1 MDDSY
6 FIAKLVGLIV
16 GLIIVS
22 IFSFFK
28 YRNEKKKEKGTHLIR
43 KNNEPAGTNVNI
55 NNSYNNEKPNSISRN
70 LNKLPSLYFRAIKYP
85 LWGYLLTAVIIGL
98 IIMAIHFML
107 GLGILILL
115 VVLGI
120 FSHNNYIKSLVY
132 IGLTIDHQKI
142 IINKYPPNADQI
154 IPFEGVCKISFEDIY
169 QKNGKGYDQKVGCEM
184 IFWNKED
191 SVIDAFD
198 VEKFKKS
205 EQVKLAIFKRI
216 GIS

>member
-1 MDDSY
+1 MNDSY

-55 NNSYNNEKPNSISRN
+55 NNSFNNEKPNSISRN
-70 LNKLPSLYFRAIKYP
+70 LNKLPGLYFRAIKYP
-85 LWGYLLTAVIIGL
+85 LWGYLMGAIIIGL

-107 GLGILILL
+107 GVGILILL
-115 VVLGI
+115 VIVQL
-120 FSHNNYIKSLVY
+120 FAHKSYLKSLVY
-132 IGLTIDHQKI
+132 IGLTIDDQKI
-142 IINKYPPNADQI
+142 ILNKYPPNPDQI
-154 IPFEGVCKISFEDIY
+154 IPFEGVYKISFEDIY
-169 QKNGKGYDQKVGCEM
+169 QKNGKGYDEKVGCEM

-191 SVIDAFD
+191 SIIDAFD

-205 EQVKLAIFKRI
+205 EQVKLAIFKRM

>member
-28 YRNEKKKEKGTHLIR
+28 YKSEKKKEKGTHLIH
-43 KNNEPAGTNVNI
+43 K
-55 NNSYNNEKPNSISRN
+55 NNEKPNSISTN

-85 LWGYLLTAVIIGL
+85 LWGYLMGAIIIGL

-107 GLGILILL
+107 GVGILILL

-132 IGLTIDHQKI
+132 IGLTIDDQKI
-142 IINKYPPNADQI
+142 ILNKYPPNADQI
-154 IPFEGVCKISFEDIY
+154 IPFEGVYKISFEDIY

-184 IFWNKED
+184 IFWNKEE
-191 SVIDAFD
+191 SIIDAFD

-205 EQVKLAIFKRI
+205 EKLKVAVFERI